1 MSSTAPALRA
11 RVPRLAEAALERARL
26 SVVPKRR
33 RRRTSPVPFL
43 AVVSMLA
50 VGGIVGLL
58 LFNTSMQQAS
68 FAATDLQRQAD
79 LLQAREQSLQ
89 MQLDQLRDPQS
100 IALKAQRMG
109 MVLPTSP
116 AVLDLRSGK
125 VLGDPA
131 PATRTDPLHL
141 LAPPPSKPLLYD
153 VQSRATAGRPSS
165 TSGAPG
171 NANGTTSGN
180 TRGNTSG
187 NTSGNTGSGSHGRA
201 GSTGTKGHTRHDH
214 TRHDG
219 HTPKHQAAGH

>member
-26 SVVPKRR
+26 TVVPKRA

-43 AVVSMLA
+43 VLVSMLA
-50 VGGIVGLL
+50 VGGVVGLL

-68 FAATDLQRQAD
+68 FAATDLQNQAD
-79 LLQAREQSLQ
+79 VLEARQQSLE
-89 MQLDQLRDPQS
+89 MQLAHLRDPQT

-131 PATRTDPLHL
+131 PATRTDPLRL
-141 LAPPPSKPLLYD
+141 LAPPPVKPAELD
-153 VQSRATAGRPSS
+153 PPAHVTVIHAPATSS
-165 TSGAPG
+165 GHHNS
-171 NANGTTSGN
+171 
-180 TRGNTSG
+180 SG
-187 NTSGNTGSGSHGRA
+187 NTSPRSHDRGHRA
-201 GSTGTKGHTRHDH
+201 GRNDH
-214 TRHDG
+214 TSHNRHTNHTHHG
-219 HTPKHQAAGH
+219 H

>member
-1 MSSTAPALRA
+1 MSSTAPAFRA

-43 AVVSMLA
+43 VVVSMLA

-68 FAATDLQRQAD
+68 FAATDLQNQAD

-89 MQLDQLRDPQS
+89 MQLDQLRDPQA

-125 VLGDPA
+125 VLGHPA
-131 PATRTDPLHL
+131 AANRLDPLHL
-141 LAPPPSKPLLYD
+141 LAPPPTKPLAYD
-153 VQSRATAGRPSS
+153 VQTR
-165 TSGAPG
+165 
-171 NANGTTSGN
+171 GTTSGTQTKTN
-180 TRGNTSG
+180 SPSNSQTNAQTDSQGNTAQ
-187 NTSGNTGSGSHGRA
+187 GSHHQAGR
-201 GSTGTKGHTRHDH
+201 TGRNDH
-214 TRHDG
+214 TRHNKHKNHKNHSR
-219 HTPKHQAAGH
+219 HTTSH